1 MCKVTWVFTRVK
13 YRFMKTSRSAPRR
26 ASSASSPEPT
36 DTRGRVLAVAQ
47 EMIRERGNAAI
58 SLVEVASRAG
68 LSRQSLYLLFGNRA
82 GLLMALVDHL
92 DSSNAGPGTL
102 ARARQ
107 ERGRDFE
114 PYVRAWF
121 EYLPVVLPVARALSA
136 AAAAG
141 DDDALQA
148 WQSRLGKLRQG
159 FSQFTRALHSAGL
172 LRPGWTDETAADWLL
187 ALTHVD
193 MWQHLVVESGWKPS
207 AYIDRIVATLRLTLL
222 RD

>member
-1 MCKVTWVFTRVK
+1 
-13 YRFMKTSRSAPRR
+13 MKTGPRSAARR
-26 ASSASSPEPT
+26 TPPAAPPAPT
-36 DTRGRVLAVAQ
+36 DTRERVLAVAH

-82 GLLMALVDHL
+82 GLLQALVDQL
-92 DSSNAGPGTL
+92 DSRNAGPDTL

-107 ERGRDFE
+107 EHARDFE

-121 EYLPVVLPVARALSA
+121 DYLPVVLPVARALSA

-141 DDDALQA
+141 DEDARQA

-159 FSQFTRALHSAGL
+159 FLQFTRVLHSAGL
-172 LRPGWTDETAADWLL
+172 LRAGWTAETAADWLL

-193 MWQHLVVESGWKPS
+193 LWQHLVVESGWKP
-207 AYIDRIVATLRLTLL
+207 ATYVNRIVATLRQTLL
-222 RD
+222 AD